1 LEGKGVSRIVARK
14 VRKVAKHYEAV
25 RETRLE
31 IGSVFAIV
39 RGYKFATVGVELFQV
54 VRRVVFAFGGFI
66 ITV

>member
-1 LEGKGVSRIVARK
+1 
-14 VRKVAKHYEAV
+14 V
-25 RETRLE
+25 RETLLE
-31 IGSVFAIV
+31 IGRVFAIV